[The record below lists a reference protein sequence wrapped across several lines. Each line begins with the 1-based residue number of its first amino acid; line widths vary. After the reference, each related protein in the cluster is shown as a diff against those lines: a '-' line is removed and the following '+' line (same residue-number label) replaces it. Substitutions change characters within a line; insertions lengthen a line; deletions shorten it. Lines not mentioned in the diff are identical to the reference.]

1 MWTREAK
8 ILPCIFNEW
17 EGRKGGGLMCGD
29 GDGDGFG
36 CEDSEGD
43 GNQVIMR
50 AGMKIRRGFEEECVC
65 VCVGGKAGQGCGDRG
80 W

>member
-1 MWTREAK
+1 
-8 ILPCIFNEW
+8 
-17 EGRKGGGLMCGD
+17 MCGD

-50 AGMKIRRGFEEECVC
+50 AGMKIRRGFDEECVC
-65 VCVGGKAGQGCGDRG
+65 VCRRKGRTGMRRSGMVGKTDVEIAEMSDSF
-80 W
+80 